1 MEKEERKLVEKYGPE
16 GLRYEGKLTKEMNS
30 DYYQMKTKLNKNSTS
45 NYSYLINGQSISKT

>member
-30 DYYQMKTKLNKNSTS
+30 DYYQMKTKLN
-45 NYSYLINGQSISKT
+45 